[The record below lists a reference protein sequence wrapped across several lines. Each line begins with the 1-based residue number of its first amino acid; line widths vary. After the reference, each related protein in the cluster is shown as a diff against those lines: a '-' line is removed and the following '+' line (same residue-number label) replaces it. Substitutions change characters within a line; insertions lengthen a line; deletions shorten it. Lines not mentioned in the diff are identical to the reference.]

1 MEKYIKLLLF
11 SISSL
16 IVIELVNLSRFF
28 IGYALAGT
36 SLIFLS
42 GIFTLIAINTL
53 LGGGFNYERFI
64 QWYFKL
70 WLML

>member
-1 MEKYIKLLLF
+1 MEKYINLLLF
-11 SISSL
+11 LISAL
-16 IVIELVNLSRFF
+16 IVIEAVNLSRFV
-28 IGYALAGT
+28 IGYALAGI

-64 QWYFKL
+64 Q
-70 WLML
+70 

>member
-1 MEKYIKLLLF
+1 MKKYIDLLLF
-11 SISSL
+11 LIAAL
-16 IVIELVNLSRFF
+16 IVIELVNLSRFL

-64 QWYFKL
+64 QWYCKF

>member
-1 MEKYIKLLLF
+1 MTKYINLVLF
-11 SISSL
+11 LIAQL
-16 IVIELVNLSRFF
+16 IVIEVVNLSRFF

-64 QWYFKL
+64 
-70 WLML
+70 

>member
-11 SISSL
+11 LISSL
-16 IVIELVNLSRFF
+16 ICIELVNLSRFV

-42 GIFTLIAINTL
+42 GIFTIIAINTL
-53 LGGGFNYERFI
+53 FGGWLNYERFI
-64 QWYFKL
+64 Q
-70 WLML
+70 

>member
-1 MEKYIKLLLF
+1 MKNYINLVLF
-11 SISSL
+11 LISQL
-16 IVIELVNLSRFF
+16 IVIEAVNLSRFF

-64 QWYFKL
+64 
-70 WLML
+70 

>member
-16 IVIELVNLSRFF
+16 IVIELVNLSRFI

-36 SLIFLS
+36 LLIFLS
-42 GIFTLIAINTL
+42 GIFTIIAINTL
-53 LGGGFNYERFI
+53 FGGEFNYERFI
-64 QWYFKL
+64 Q
-70 WLML
+70 

>member
-1 MEKYIKLLLF
+1 MKKYINLVLF
-11 SISSL
+11 LIAAL
-16 IVIELVNLSRFF
+16 IVIELVNLSRFI
-28 IGYALAGT
+28 IGDALAGT

-64 QWYFKL
+64 Q
-70 WLML
+70 

>member
-1 MEKYIKLLLF
+1 MKKYINLVLF
-11 SISSL
+11 LIAQL
-16 IVIELVNLSRFF
+16 IVIETVNLSRFI

-64 QWYFKL
+64 Q
-70 WLML
+70 

>member
-16 IVIELVNLSRFF
+16 ICIELVNLSRFI

-42 GIFTLIAINTL
+42 GIFTIIAINTL
-53 LGGGFNYERFI
+53 FGGGFNYERFI

-70 WLML
+70 WLMF

>member
-1 MEKYIKLLLF
+1 MKKYINLVLF
-11 SISSL
+11 LIAQL
-16 IVIELVNLSRFF
+16 IVIEAVNLSRFI
-28 IGYALAGT
+28 IGYELAGT

-64 QWYFKL
+64 Q
-70 WLML
+70 

>member
-1 MEKYIKLLLF
+1 MQKYIKLLLF
-11 SISSL
+11 LISAL
-16 IVIELVNLSRFF
+16 IVIEVVNLSRFV

-42 GIFTLIAINTL
+42 GIFTIIAINTL

-64 QWYFKL
+64 QWYCKL
-70 WLML
+70 WFML

>member
-1 MEKYIKLLLF
+1 MKKYINLVLF
-11 SISSL
+11 LISQL
-16 IVIELVNLSRFF
+16 IVIEAVNLSRFI
-28 IGYALAGT
+28 IGYALAAT

-64 QWYFKL
+64 
-70 WLML
+70 

>member
-1 MEKYIKLLLF
+1 MQKYIKLLLF
-11 SISSL
+11 LISAL
-16 IVIELVNLSRFF
+16 IVIEVVNLSRFV

-42 GIFTLIAINTL
+42 GIFTIIAINTL

-64 QWYFKL
+64 Q
-70 WLML
+70 

>member
-11 SISSL
+11 LISSL

-42 GIFTLIAINTL
+42 GIFTIIAINTL
-53 LGGGFNYERFI
+53 FVGGLSYERFI
-64 QWYFKL
+64 Q
-70 WLML
+70 

>member
-1 MEKYIKLLLF
+1 MKKYIKLLLF
-11 SISSL
+11 LISSL

-42 GIFTLIAINTL
+42 GIFTIIAINTL
-53 LGGGFNYERFI
+53 FGGGLSYERFI

-70 WLML
+70 WFMF